1 MPLTSR
7 WPTIQ
12 QLAAAQRAQMLT
24 AAAGPPRQLVEQSLT
39 AHGLDVFPLPP
50 GDPLL
55 GGARAVFDGEF
66 VAYDGGLPA
75 TAATFSLAHELG
87 HKLLHDEQ
95 ARCAAADID
104 EECAAFGLDAAPGGV
119 ETYSPRQQ
127 RELEANAFAAAFLM
141 PAAELR
147 AGFLAGLSYPE
158 LAARCGVSESAIL
171 NTLSATLL
179 AAPPAGPVPAPP
191 AAPAGP
197 PLRLDASQEAAATV
211 AEGPVL
217 IDAGPGTGK
226 TRTLIERVLFLLR
239 NGVAPQSILALTFS
253 NRAAGE
259 MRERLRLAAPA
270 AADEITVGTF
280 HAFCLQ
286 FLQEHAA
293 EAGLPPDFTLVDSVQ
308 AAAWLE
314 PHLPEMALQHYTTLA
329 NPARSLPD
337 ILDAVSRARDELKDA
352 ADYADLATRAR
363 AAADPDD
370 AKAVEQAER
379 WAEVARVYAV
389 YERVLE
395 QHGALDFGALLLR
408 TVRLLDSHP
417 ALLLR
422 LQRRYRQILVDEYQD
437 MNRASG
443 VLLSRL
449 AGDGRGLWV
458 VGDLRQ
464 AIYRFRGASPANIDK
479 FETDF
484 PLGRRLRLSVNY
496 RSDPAIV
503 GLFTKLGGEMKV
515 GEQGTAHWDAHRPAQ
530 PGPRI
535 WQATA
540 NTGAAEAAGIAD
552 AVRNRYK
559 AGRPYREQVVLCRT
573 HGQAALVARAL
584 EAADVPTLYLGNIL
598 EREEVRD
605 VLALVSLAAEGDGRA
620 LLRAARLTG
629 HAVDRRA
636 CAHLVGH
643 ARREG
648 ISFPRALHQAA
659 GAGLDP
665 ETTAACAALAA
676 IIADAGRYGDAA
688 GFLARYLFGPTS
700 PLRTLLAGGGARAVA
715 RLLALGQLLALARSF
730 QAPSANAPAG
740 EDSAPADP
748 AAPLREFLAHVRRL
762 YAAKE
767 VPGRTPPGG
776 EDVDAV
782 RVLTVHASK
791 GLEFPVV
798 YLPGLAAGR
807 FPFREMW
814 EPCPA
819 PPGLIDGAE
828 ESDHDVEE
836 TCLFFVALSRARDE
850 LILSRAERYGKQKA
864 KDSPF
869 WTMIDPFF
877 QETPVPM
884 LKWQVTEEP
893 APPASAA
900 PVGEDRLTLPVEDLE
915 LYLRCPRQYEY
926 SRALRLDDSDENDGY
941 RRFHRVVQTVLGRL
955 REDHKQARLPA
966 HEAAVLD
973 LLAGAWE
980 TDGPQGHVHEALYA
994 EAARH
999 VVVATWQRLRA
1010 TPPADPAPME
1020 LSLELGGA
1028 TVRARYDLA
1037 ERRPDQG
1044 VRLVRTRV
1052 GKPRDEDRKALRL
1065 ALLRAAARHTLGAG
1079 VPLTIELEYLGTG
1092 ETVEVADAGRYEQQ
1106 RLDKLEGAVQG
1117 IRAGHFPPAPAE
1129 ADECLR
1135 CPFWIICPA

>member
-7 WPTIQ
+7 WPAIQ
-12 QLAAAQRAQMLT
+12 QLAAAHRAQVLNE
-24 AAAGPPRQLVEQSLT
+24 AATTTRQLVEQSL
-39 AHGLDVFPLPP
+39 AAQGLDVFPLPP

-66 VAYDGGLPA
+66 VAFDGGLPA

-95 ARCAAADID
+95 ARCAAVDID
-104 EECAAFGLDAAPGGV
+104 EECAALGLDGPPGGV

-127 RELEANAFAAAFLM
+127 RELEANAFAAACLM

-147 AGFLAGLSYPE
+147 AGFLAGLSYTE

-179 AAPPAGPVPAPP
+179 TMQPAAPVPASAVP
-191 AAPAGP
+191 ASP
-197 PLRLDASQEAAATV
+197 PLRLDPSQAAAATV

-239 NGVAPQSILALTFS
+239 NGVAPHSILALTFS

-308 AAAWLE
+308 ATAWLE
-314 PHLPEMALQHYTTLA
+314 PHLAEMDLQHYTTLA

-337 ILDAVSRARDELKDA
+337 ILDAISRARDELKDA
-352 ADYADLATRAR
+352 AYYAGLAADAR
-363 AAADPDD
+363 AAADPADT
-370 AKAVEQAER
+370 KAVEQAER

-408 TVRLLDSHP
+408 TVNLLNSHP

-422 LQRRYRQILVDEYQD
+422 LQRRYSQILVDEYQD

-443 VLLSRL
+443 VLLAHL

-464 AIYRFRGASPANIDK
+464 AIYRFRGASPANINQ
-479 FETDF
+479 FESDF
-484 PLGRRLRLSVNY
+484 PGGRRLRLGVNY

-503 GLFTKLGGEMKV
+503 GLFATLGSGMDLA
-515 GEQGTAHWDAHRPAQ
+515 GAATARWDAHRPAQ
-530 PGPRI
+530 PKPRI
-535 WQATA
+535 WRAEPPD
-540 NTGAAEAAGIAD
+540 GAAEAAGIVCE
-552 AVRNRYK
+552 VRKRHG
-559 AGRPYREQVVLCRT
+559 AGRPYRDQVVLCRT
-573 HGQAALVARAL
+573 HGQAALIARAL

-629 HAVDRRA
+629 HAVDRAA
-636 CAHLVGH
+636 CARLVAH
-643 ARREG
+643 ARTAG
-648 ISFPRALHQAA
+648 ISFPRALQLAA
-659 GAGLDP
+659 DAGLDV
-665 ETTAACAALAA
+665 ETTAACTALAA
-676 IIADAGRYGDAA
+676 IIADTGPYGDAA
-688 GFLARYLFGPTS
+688 SFLARYLFGPAS
-700 PLRTLLAGGGARAVA
+700 PVRALLAGGSARAVA

-730 QAPSANAPAG
+730 RAPSVNAAPG
-740 EDSAPADP
+740 TESPPADP
-748 AAPLREFLAHVRRL
+748 AAPLREFLTHVRRL

-819 PPGLIDGAE
+819 PPGLIEGAQPG
-828 ESDHDVEE
+828 DHELEE

-850 LILSRAERYGKQKA
+850 LILSRAAQYGKQKA
-864 KDSPF
+864 KPSPF
-869 WTMIDPFF
+869 WTMIEPFF
-877 QETPVPM
+877 EQTPVPV
-884 LKWQVTEEP
+884 LEWPAVAPPEPP
-893 APPASAA
+893 APPAPS
-900 PVGEDRLTLPVEDLE
+900 GEERMTLTVEELE
-915 LYLRCPRQYEY
+915 QYLRCPRQYEY
-926 SRALRLDDSDENDGY
+926 SRGLRLDDRDESDGY
-941 RRFHRVVQTVLGRL
+941 RRFHRVVQTVLDRL
-955 REDHKQARLPA
+955 RDDHEAARLPT
-966 HEAAVLD
+966 HEGTVLD

-994 EAARH
+994 AAARRL
-999 VVVATWQRLRA
+999 VVATWQRLGS
-1010 TPPADPAPME
+1010 TPPAVQAPLE
-1020 LSLELGGA
+1020 LSLPLGGA
-1028 TVRARYDLA
+1028 MVRARYDLA
-1037 ERRPDQG
+1037 QRRPDQS

-1052 GKPRDEDRKALRL
+1052 GKPRDEDRKAARL
-1065 ALLRAAARHTLGAG
+1065 ALLRAAARHTLGAD

-1092 ETVEVADAGRYEQQ
+1092 ETVEVADAGRFEQQ
-1106 RLDKLEGAVQG
+1106 RLDKLAGAVRG
-1117 IRAGHFPPAPAE
+1117 IRAGHFPPTPAE
-1129 ADECLR
+1129 TDECLR